1 MGPRGRSLGCGRAL
15 EFKDRFAEGLPEQ
28 KAAVEAGNQ
37 RPTSEN
43 HRTLWLWGCFQPRFA
58 VLQWGTAL
66 GEGTSGFQG
75 LGIAWF
81 IFLGS
86 DRSFDKS
93 LYVA

>member
-1 MGPRGRSLGCGRAL
+1 M
-15 EFKDRFAEGLPEQ
+15 EGLWNLRTALRRAFLSRRLLLKQVINDRPR
-28 KAAVEAGNQ
+28 KTIGLFGFGAV
-37 RPTSEN
+37 
-43 HRTLWLWGCFQPRFA
+43 FQPRFA